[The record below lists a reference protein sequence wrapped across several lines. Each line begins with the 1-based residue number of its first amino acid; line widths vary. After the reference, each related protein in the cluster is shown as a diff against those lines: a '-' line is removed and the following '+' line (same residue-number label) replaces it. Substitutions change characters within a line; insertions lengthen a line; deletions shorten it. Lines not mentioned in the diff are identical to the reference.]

1 MRDQAGRFQTSSEI
15 GAGLTCGFGTAVAM
29 WMIGYALR
37 LPSVEAPGAVVL
49 AALLAVLIVGG
60 HLTARTTRRP
70 GATSFLAGMTAMLVN
85 LLILGGLLAEGGTDG
100 ISRRA
105 VIWVPGSLL
114 LGGITAWFGSWT
126 TRGVQPR
133 LSSSTTWNARFARV
147 AVAATVGLMLIGGLV
162 TSHEAG
168 LAVPDWPRTFGSNMF
183 LYPLSRMTG
192 GIYYEHAH
200 RLFGALVG
208 LTTLTLAI
216 RLLLSESR
224 RAVKLLGLAA
234 LVLVSTQGLMGGMRV
249 TEKSTALA
257 ISHGIVAQLFLALLV
272 VIATIC
278 GERWQAAP
286 PVPGSALARRVL
298 LQTRVLFG
306 ALFVQLVLGAIVRQT
321 GRWVL
326 IHILGAALVTTLAFR
341 LVGTVKAK
349 LPHPVIGPWAGAS
362 SFLISLQLVL
372 GFAAWLAS
380 AGRAKLE
387 TPSTADLWLT
397 TLHQTNGALLL
408 AAVAFGTVWVHRVC
422 PVGQPDSALPRPA

>member
-1 MRDQAGRFQTSSEI
+1 
-15 GAGLTCGFGTAVAM
+15 
-29 WMIGYALR
+29 
-37 LPSVEAPGAVVL
+37 
-49 AALLAVLIVGG
+49 
-60 HLTARTTRRP
+60 
-70 GATSFLAGMTAMLVN
+70 
-85 LLILGGLLAEGGTDG
+85 
-100 ISRRA
+100 
-105 VIWVPGSLL
+105 
-114 LGGITAWFGSWT
+114 
-126 TRGVQPR
+126 
-133 LSSSTTWNARFARV
+133 
-147 AVAATVGLMLIGGLV
+147 
-162 TSHEAG
+162 
-168 LAVPDWPRTFGSNMF
+168 
-183 LYPLSRMTG
+183 
-192 GIYYEHAH
+192 
-200 RLFGALVG
+200 
-208 LTTLTLAI
+208 
-216 RLLLSESR
+216 
-224 RAVKLLGLAA
+224 
-234 LVLVSTQGLMGGMRV
+234 
-249 TEKSTALA
+249 
-257 ISHGIVAQLFLALLV
+257 
-272 VIATIC
+272 
-278 GERWQAAP
+278 
-286 PVPGSALARRVL
+286 VL